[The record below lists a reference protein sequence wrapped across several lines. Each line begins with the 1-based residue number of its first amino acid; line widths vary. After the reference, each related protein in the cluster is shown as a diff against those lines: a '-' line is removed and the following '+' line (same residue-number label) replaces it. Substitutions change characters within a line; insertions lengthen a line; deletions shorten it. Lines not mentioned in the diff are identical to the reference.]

1 MNRLI
6 SVAVL
11 VAGLLVGYFSR
22 PPIVQAQPPGF
33 PFGPGDLISISY
45 DTSTS
50 RSCVIESFFGSFVSC
65 KVPERPFERPFDRTV
80 RPHVY
85 NLSTSM
91 SVTLMTR
98 ANER

>member
-6 SVAVL
+6 SMAVL
-11 VAGLLVGYFSR
+11 VTGLLVGYFSR
-22 PPIVQAQPPGF
+22 PPVLQAQPPGF
-33 PFGPGDLISISY
+33 PFSRGDLISITY

-50 RSCVIESFFGSFVSC
+50 RSCVIESFFGSFVRC
-65 KVPERPFERPFDRTV
+65 KVPERPFDRTI
-80 RPHVY
+80 RPQVY

>member
-6 SVAVL
+6 SAAVL
-11 VAGLLVGYFSR
+11 VTALLVGYFSR
-22 PPIVQAQPPGF
+22 PPVLQAQPTSF
-33 PFGPGDLISISY
+33 PFGRGDLVSITY

-65 KVPERPFERPFDRTV
+65 KVPERPFDSFDRTI
-80 RPHVY
+80 RPVVY

>member
-6 SVAVL
+6 SVTVL
-11 VAGLLVGYFSR
+11 VTGLLVGYFSR
-22 PPIVQAQPPGF
+22 PPVLQAQPPGF
-33 PFGPGDLISISY
+33 PFSPGDLISITY

-65 KVPERPFERPFDRTV
+65 KVPERPFDRTI
-80 RPHVY
+80 RPQVY